1 MPTPPAAAPRDGALP
16 EWAPEDWACA
26 AAYDAEDKACGES
39 IFDLRFFFQPLPAES
54 RVRVTALDPSA
65 PVDLTAWCRSTG
77 HKLIDWHH
85 PYYLIE
91 KRANNKPT

>member
-1 MPTPPAAAPRDGALP
+1 MTS
-16 EWAPEDWACA
+16 PEDSWSYTYE
-26 AAYDAEDKACGES
+26 YDADDKACGDL

-91 KRANNKPT
+91 KRANKPT

>member
-1 MPTPPAAAPRDGALP
+1 MTS
-16 EWAPEDWACA
+16 PEDNWSYTYE
-26 AAYDAEDKACGES
+26 YDAGDKACGDL

-54 RVRVTALDPSA
+54 RVRVIALDPSA

-77 HKLIDWHH
+77 HKLIDWRH

-91 KRANNKPT
+91 KRANKPT